1 MSILVTGATGFTGT
15 ALCRRLAAESITV
28 TAFVRRSSDT
38 SALEQSRVNIKRVD
52 IEDTDDIRRNFAGIE
67 IVYHLAAAWR
77 VEHSDLR
84 EFQRV
89 NVEATRNLLEVAR
102 ENRVNRFVHC
112 STVGV
117 QGHIDDPPA
126 DEEYRYAPGDH
137 YQETKMEGEKLALH
151 YFSNGLPGVVV
162 RPAGI
167 YGPGDTRFLKLF
179 RPINRRMFVMIGSG
193 EAFYHFTYID
203 DLVQGLLLAGSRPE
217 AIGEI
222 FTVAGEEYISLK
234 RLVDLIADVL
244 EKSRPSL
251 RVPFFPV
258 YKAAVVCDRFCR
270 YFGIEPPLYPRRV
283 DFFRKDRA
291 FSIEKAKRVLGYR
304 PKTDL
309 KEGLMRTAQ
318 WYRENGYIK

>member
-1 MSILVTGATGFTGT
+1 M
-15 ALCRRLAAESITV
+15 CRRLAVEGNTV
-28 TAFVRRSSDT
+28 IAFVRYSSDT

-52 IEDTDDIRRNFAGIE
+52 IKDIDDIRRNFAGIE

-77 VEHSDLR
+77 AEHSDLR

-117 QGHIDDPPA
+117 QGHIDEPPA
-126 DEEYRYAPGDH
+126 DEKYRYDPGDH
-137 YQETKMEGEKLALH
+137 YQETKMEGEKLALN

-179 RPINRRMFVMIGSG
+179 RLINRRMFVMIGSG
-193 EAFYHFTYID
+193 ETFYHFTYID
-203 DLVQGLLLAGSRPE
+203 DLVQGFLLAGSRPE

-244 EKSRPSL
+244 ERPRPSL

-258 YKAAVVCDRFCR
+258 YKAAVVCDRLCR
-270 YFGIEPPLYPRRV
+270 SFNIEPPLYPRRV
-283 DFFRKDRA
+283 DFFRKNRA

-309 KEGLMRTAQ
+309 KEGIMRTAQ
-318 WYRENGYIK
+318 WYRENGYMK